1 MTINNAREQF
11 GRCGKLGAY
20 VTAVVAATGALAA
33 CGSSTHTSGK
43 ISAAAV
49 AQATALVNQYKAI
62 PTWNGPKAPLNVSKA
77 KGKTVFI
84 VTQTFQVPFLKVL
97 NDQAVE
103 ALHAA
108 GLNTVSVDGQNSPAT
123 MNTGFQE
130 ALSRHVA
137 AIIMNG
143 ITASDIQPAI
153 NSAAAQHI
161 PVVTMANDSTQFKEP
176 AGISAN
182 VSVNYET
189 IGQLMIAYAVEHN
202 TNGKVDIVAFNLP
215 DHESTAEQKVGE
227 LAELKALCPTVCK
240 FKSEHIEVATFPQTI
255 PATVQADLRADPNIN
270 WVMPDFDA
278 ATTYAIPAI
287 NQIGFGSKVSA
298 SSNNAIESNL
308 KFIATG
314 NVQKMSVG
322 QDDGWWAWATAD
334 ETLRLILG
342 QPVVAENVPQRLV
355 DLAVINQSGG
365 VKNIGNADALFGNTP
380 YRTDYRKLWGL

>member
-1 MTINNAREQF
+1 MNTNARKRMS
-11 GRCGKLGAY
+11 RCRKLGAY
-20 VTAVVAATGALAA
+20 VTAVVVTAGALAA
-33 CGSSTHTSGK
+33 CGSSSNSSGK
-43 ISAAAV
+43 VSAAAV
-49 AQATALVNQYKAI
+49 ARATALVNQYKAVPAWAG
-62 PTWNGPKAPLNVSKA
+62 PTAPISVSKA
-77 KGKTVFI
+77 KGKTVFV
-84 VTQTFQVPFLKVL
+84 VTQTFTVPFLKVL

-108 GLNTVSVDGQNSPAT
+108 GLKTVSVDGENSPAD

-130 ALSRHVA
+130 AISRHAA
-137 AIIMNG
+137 AIIING

-161 PVVTMANDSTQFKEP
+161 PVVTMANDSSQFKEP

-227 LAELKALCPTVCK
+227 LAELGALCPTVCK

-255 PATVQADLRADPNIN
+255 PPTVQADLRGDPNVN
-270 WVMPDFDA
+270 WVLPDFDA

-287 NQIGFGSKVSA
+287 NQIGFGKKVSA

-308 KFIATG
+308 KFIADG

-342 QPVVAENVPQRLV
+342 QPVVAENVPQRV
-355 DLAVINQSGG
+355 IDLSVIDQSGG
-365 VKNIGNADALFGNTP
+365 VKNIGNQDALFGNTP
-380 YRTDYRKLWGL
+380 YRADYKKLWGL